1 MTVPVLE
8 RRMLP
13 NHADGASDQQQ
24 GQTSQGLS
32 TCQRF
37 FVRRPLRCDPGAAM
51 SMNLGEQK
59 GFARLFRH
67 FPQ

>member
-1 MTVPVLE
+1 
-8 RRMLP
+8 
-13 NHADGASDQQQ
+13 
-24 GQTSQGLS
+24 
-32 TCQRF
+32 
-37 FVRRPLRCDPGAAM
+37 VRRLPRCDSDAAM

>member
-13 NHADGASDQQQ
+13 NHADGAGDQQQ
-24 GQTSQGLS
+24 GQISQGLS
-32 TCQRF
+32 TGQRF
-37 FVRRPLRCDPGAAM
+37 FVRRPPRYDPGTAM